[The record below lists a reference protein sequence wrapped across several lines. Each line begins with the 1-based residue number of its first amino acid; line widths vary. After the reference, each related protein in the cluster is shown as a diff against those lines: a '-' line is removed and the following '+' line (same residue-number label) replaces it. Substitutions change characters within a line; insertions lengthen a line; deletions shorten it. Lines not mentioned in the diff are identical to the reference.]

1 MYNKY
6 LYSNGLKFK
15 PENSIATKGGKNV
28 RILLAIGILA
38 IMAVF
43 AGCAEKQAPAGT
55 TPSAGQPTTTPVSTP
70 PPPVAN
76 AGNDQTVEAGKIMTY
91 DASGS
96 SDPGG
101 SIVTYEWKI
110 TGAPPGHE
118 SIIGKILNSGPEAKW
133 TTPWVM
139 KSSDVGQW
147 TMELTVTD
155 NEGNTAVDS
164 MVIAVTEATEPLDE
178 SADSGS

>member
-1 MYNKY
+1 M
-6 LYSNGLKFK
+6 
-15 PENSIATKGGKNV
+15 

-43 AGCAEKQAPAGT
+43 AGCAEKQASTGT
-55 TPSAGQPTTTPVSTP
+55 TPTAGQPTTTPVSTP

-96 SDPGG
+96 SDPSGG
-101 SIVTYEWKI
+101 SIVKYEWKI
-110 TGAPPGHE
+110 AGAPPGHE
-118 SIIGKILNSGPEAKW
+118 SIIGNVLHSGPDAKW
-133 TTPWVM
+133 TTSWVM

-147 TMELTVTD
+147 TMELMVTD

-164 MVIAVTEATEPLDE
+164 AVITVTEATESFDE
-178 SADSGS
+178 SADAGS